1 MQAGQITLLLLAA
14 LAAGWVDAVVGG
26 GGLLQL
32 PALILAGLS
41 PVQALAT
48 NKSAAIFG
56 TASAAVTYARRTKF
70 DRAVAVPA
78 GALAVVFAGVG
89 AASAA
94 LLDAAVLKPLVMV
107 VLLGV
112 AAFVTLRPAF
122 GRIPRPHLRTGARV
136 LSAVGVAGVGIA
148 FYDGILGPGTGTFL
162 LIAFTS
168 ILGMDFVHASATAK
182 VINTGTNLGALIVF
196 ALQGHVMWTLGL
208 GMAVCNIAG
217 AQIGARMAIRRGAG
231 FVRVVLLC
239 VVVALVVKLAYDQF
253 LAA

>member
-1 MQAGQITLLLLAA
+1 MQAGQIVLLLLAA

-32 PALILAGLS
+32 PVLILAGLS

-48 NKSAAIFG
+48 NKSASIFG
-56 TASAAVTYARRTKF
+56 TASAAVTYVRGTKL

-78 GALAVVFAGVG
+78 GLLAVAFAGLG

-94 LLDAAVLKPLVMV
+94 LLDASMLKPLVMV
-107 VLLGV
+107 VLLAV
-112 AAFVTLRPAF
+112 AAFVTFRPAF
-122 GRIPRPHLRTGARV
+122 GRLPHPHLRTRTRV
-136 LSAVGVAGVGIA
+136 VTAVGIAGVAIA

-168 ILGMDFVHASATAK
+168 LLGMDFVHASATAK

-196 ALQGHVMWTLGL
+196 GAQGHVMWALGL
-208 GMAVCNIAG
+208 GMAACNIIG
-217 AQIGARMAIRRGAG
+217 AQLGVRMALQRGAG

-239 VVVALVVKLAYDQF
+239 VVTALVLKLGYEQF
-253 LAA
+253 A

>member
-1 MQAGQITLLLLAA
+1 MRAEQIVLLLAAA

-32 PALILAGLS
+32 PALLLAGLS

-48 NKSAAIFG
+48 NKTASIFG
-56 TASAAVTYARRTKF
+56 TASAAVTYARKTKL

-78 GALAVVFAGVG
+78 GALAVCAAGAG
-89 AASAA
+89 ALSAA
-94 LLDAAVLKPLVMV
+94 LLSADVLKPLVMV
-107 VLLGV
+107 VLLAV

-122 GRIPRPHLRTGARV
+122 GVVPHPQLRIRARV
-136 LSAVGVAGVGIA
+136 AAAIVASGVFIA

-182 VINTGTNLGALIVF
+182 IINTGTNLGALLVF
-196 ALQGHVMWTLGL
+196 GAQGHVVWALGL
-208 GMAVCNIAG
+208 GMAACNVAG
-217 AQIGARMAIRRGAG
+217 AQIGARMALRRGAG
-231 FVRVVLLC
+231 FVRIVLLC
-239 VVVALVVKLAYDQF
+239 VVTALVLRLGYDQF
-253 LAA
+253 AG

>member
-1 MQAGQITLLLLAA
+1 MHAGDIVLLLVAA

-32 PALILAGLS
+32 PVLILAGLS

-56 TASAAVTYARRTKF
+56 TASAAVTYVRGTKL
-70 DRAVAVPA
+70 DKGVAVPA
-78 GALAVVFAGVG
+78 GALAVLFAGIG

-94 LLDAAVLKPLVMV
+94 LLDASVLNPLVMV

-122 GRIPRPHLRTGARV
+122 GRTPQPHLRTRGRV
-136 LSAVGVAGVGIA
+136 VAGVAVAGVGIA

-168 ILGMDFVHASATAK
+168 LLGMDFVNASATAK

-196 ALQGHVMWTLGL
+196 GVQGHVWWALGL
-208 GMAVCNIAG
+208 SMAVCNIAG
-217 AQIGARMAIRRGAG
+217 AQLGVRMALKRGAG
-231 FVRVVLLC
+231 FVRIVLLC
-239 VVVALVVKLAYDQF
+239 VVVALVAKLGYGQF
-253 LAA
+253 G

>member
-1 MQAGQITLLLLAA
+1 MQAGQIVLLLLAA
-14 LAAGWVDAVVGG
+14 AAAGWVDAVVGG

-32 PALILAGLS
+32 PALILAGLT

-56 TASAAVTYARRTKF
+56 TASAAVTYARRTKL
-70 DRAVAVPA
+70 DREVAVPA
-78 GALAVVFAGVG
+78 GVLAVVFAGLG

-94 LLDAAVLKPLVMV
+94 LLDADVLKPLVMV

-112 AAFVTLRPAF
+112 AAFVTLRPGF
-122 GRIPRPHLRTGARV
+122 GRLPRPHLRTRARV
-136 LSAVGVAGVGIA
+136 LAGVAVAGVGIA
-148 FYDGILGPGTGTFL
+148 YYDGILGPGTGTFL

-182 VINTGTNLGALIVF
+182 VINTGTNLGALVVF
-196 ALQGHVMWTLGL
+196 ALQGHVMWALGL
-208 GMAVCNIAG
+208 AMAACNIAG
-217 AQIGARMAIRRGAG
+217 AQVGARMALKRGAG

-239 VVVALVVKLAYDQF
+239 VVVALVGKLGYEQF
-253 LAA
+253 LAP